1 MLPGLST
8 TAHAAD
14 DPKIVVTAVS
24 LVKVNPASADEEP
37 GPLRQ
42 WDVAKLSV
50 KWDASALTSITAGTS
65 FSVGLPEQ
73 FHAREFPLRETMT
86 VVDAGGKSHNIG
98 VCETTQSKMTCTFD
112 KTAEE
117 LSKTFKD
124 FKGSLTMRLA
134 AEQSTDKKTL
144 PFNLNGNVIEV
155 PLPGDSGIGKIAYN
169 PWKFGKWALKLSAEQ
184 TTNIWVLAFGTD
196 YVAES
201 VKPEG
206 SVVADGK
213 TESTLKFTDLL
224 GPGQEFD
231 WSRPQDASIVFEKS
245 ADDPKQYKTLRT
257 LNGVVDPAGNDW
269 SLEITKKASN
279 NVDAT
284 VTGVFPAHTNM
295 SLRLPIKYTEPVKP
309 GVIYT
314 NHAEIEGLDL
324 KADASAYY
332 VKSVEIEVEM
342 KPGFG
347 TFKVEKLVGG
357 SGASEMANDT
367 AFDLKVDFELPKS
380 YNEYNPS
387 WKAPDGFAIDA
398 DGIHGHGTIK
408 IYPGQTTYFDPVVT
422 LPKDTKVTLSE
433 DPNTAAPKARVTWQ
447 APTFDQTSFTI
458 KDQQATPV
466 KLTNTA
472 DKLAEVSVGDYVWE
486 DVNKDGLQDE
496 TDKPIKG
503 VELTISRSDGQPVNK
518 ADGSVLDATTTTDD
532 KGAYSFSGLQV
543 LPAGTHYVVSVKAPE
558 GFVATKD
565 GAGDAGKDSSAQAG
579 KAESGDLVNDGDSD
593 LTLDFGYI
601 RPEEPT
607 TPAPSAPAPSASA
620 PSTPA
625 TPAPSAP
632 ATPAPKS
639 NLARTGAEILLPLV
653 LAGGTLIGGV
663 VVLRRRKA

>member
-155 PLPGDSGIGKIAYN
+155 PLPGDSGIGTIAYN

-213 TESTLKFTDLL
+213 TKSTLKFTDLL
-224 GPGQEFD
+224 GPGHPDPQEQP
-231 WSRPQDASIVFEKS
+231 RPH
-245 ADDPKQYKTLRT
+245 RC
-257 LNGVVDPAGNDW
+257 
-269 SLEITKKASN
+269 
-279 NVDAT
+279 
-284 VTGVFPAHTNM
+284 
-295 SLRLPIKYTEPVKP
+295 
-309 GVIYT
+309 
-314 NHAEIEGLDL
+314 
-324 KADASAYY
+324 
-332 VKSVEIEVEM
+332 
-342 KPGFG
+342 
-347 TFKVEKLVGG
+347 
-357 SGASEMANDT
+357 
-367 AFDLKVDFELPKS
+367 
-380 YNEYNPS
+380 
-387 WKAPDGFAIDA
+387 
-398 DGIHGHGTIK
+398 
-408 IYPGQTTYFDPVVT
+408 
-422 LPKDTKVTLSE
+422 
-433 DPNTAAPKARVTWQ
+433 
-447 APTFDQTSFTI
+447 
-458 KDQQATPV
+458 
-466 KLTNTA
+466 
-472 DKLAEVSVGDYVWE
+472 
-486 DVNKDGLQDE
+486 
-496 TDKPIKG
+496 
-503 VELTISRSDGQPVNK
+503 
-518 ADGSVLDATTTTDD
+518 
-532 KGAYSFSGLQV
+532 
-543 LPAGTHYVVSVKAPE
+543 
-558 GFVATKD
+558 
-565 GAGDAGKDSSAQAG
+565 
-579 KAESGDLVNDGDSD
+579 
-593 LTLDFGYI
+593 
-601 RPEEPT
+601 
-607 TPAPSAPAPSASA
+607 
-620 PSTPA
+620 
-625 TPAPSAP
+625 
-632 ATPAPKS
+632 
-639 NLARTGAEILLPLV
+639 
-653 LAGGTLIGGV
+653 
-663 VVLRRRKA
+663 